1 MDEARRLIRLGLW
14 WTLGLAALPAAGGAA
29 EPVAAGGRALGTTW
43 SLRWVAG
50 PGTPDPA
57 VVQRE
62 ATALLEAFEAE
73 LSAWRPDSAL
83 QRLNAAA
90 AGAWLPVSPRL
101 AGIVAEALDVAALTG
116 GAFDPTV
123 EPLLGPW
130 GHGPAARTG
139 PPPPPAELESLRR
152 QVDWRRLEVRADPPA
167 VRRARADTRIDLSSP
182 AKGRATDELSDLALR
197 LGAPNHLAAVGGDL
211 RAAGPGTTG
220 AGWPVGIATPGT
232 KTAAVARRLH
242 LRDAAL
248 STSGNDRNRAPI
260 GPAGAGHL
268 LDPRSGRPAES
279 SLLSVSVRA
288 ATSQR
293 ASALAT
299 GLFVLGPAA
308 GPALADAASLPS
320 LFLANTPTGT
330 LAARATGSGWEPE
343 IGPAPVSPHNR

>member
-1 MDEARRLIRLGLW
+1 VDEARRLIRRGHW
-14 WTLGLAALPAAGGAA
+14 WTLWFAALAGAGAAA

-43 SLRWVAG
+43 SLRWVPG
-50 PGTPDPA
+50 PGTPDPTL
-57 VVQRE
+57 VQRE
-62 ATALLEAFEAE
+62 ATALLEAFESE

-83 QRLNAAA
+83 NRLNAAP
-90 AGAWLPVSPRL
+90 AGEWLLVSPRL
-101 AGIVAEALDVAALTG
+101 AGIVADALVVAALTG

-139 PPPPPAELESLRR
+139 PPPPPAELERLRSS
-152 QVDWRRLEVRADPPA
+152 VDWRRLEVRADPPA

-211 RAAGPGTTG
+211 RAAGPGPTG
-220 AGWPVGIATPGT
+220 AGWPVGIATPGAA
-232 KTAAVARRLH
+232 TAAVARRLN

-248 STSGNDRNRAPI
+248 STSGNDRNRAPV

-268 LDPRSGRPAES
+268 LDPRTGRPAENG
-279 SLLSVSVRA
+279 LLSVSVRA
-288 ATSQR
+288 TTSQR

-320 LFLANTPTGT
+320 LFLANTPAGT
-330 LAARATGSGWEPE
+330 LTAQATGSGWEPE
-343 IGPAPVSPHNR
+343 IGPVPVSPYNR